1 MSQEAKLA
9 APQRSV
15 RLLLIVLVSVGL
27 VARLALAFIMDD
39 DRATRLPESAAYL
52 AIGRSVAAGHGFV
65 LPEDAAEGRK
75 LAHCMPGYPLILA
88 AAQVR
93 GETSIRAVLIL
104 QAFAAME
111 TLMLVAWAASRLAGP
126 WAAVVAAAMLTFDP
140 FQVYFSA
147 QVVPVTV
154 LALAL
159 AAVMLAGVKCLEAVE
174 AGRRS
179 AWLWA
184 ALGGLALAAAAYL
197 EAWAAGLI
205 VPAAVAALVS
215 KRRKRL
221 LAGWAVATAVLVV
234 ALAPWL
240 VRNASSV
247 GAPLLTTDLGAR
259 PSEGT
264 GAMERPAAWL
274 AAGVARAG
282 QLWSPGRMLTG
293 DDGPL
298 RPVAGYTSLLP
309 TAALA
314 VAGLV
319 ALRRRAAGLW
329 LLLAPVYVTLVHVVL
344 PGPGTDRLVV
354 MPSLAVLAG
363 VGLVALLGR
372 GQEAAR
378 PAAAAGDVSQGERR
392 SPP

>member
-9 APQRSV
+9 APHRSV
-15 RLLLIVLVSVGL
+15 RLLLVALVLVGL

-65 LPEDAAEGRK
+65 LPDDAAGGPK
-75 LAHCMPGYPLILA
+75 VAHRMPGYPLILA

-93 GETSIRAVLIL
+93 GETSIRTVLIF
-104 QAFAAME
+104 QAIAAVA
-111 TLMLVAWAASRLAGP
+111 TLMLVAWAASRLAGQ

-154 LALAL
+154 LGLAL
-159 AAVMLAGVKCLEAVE
+159 AAVMLSGVKCLEAVE

-184 ALGGLALAAAAYL
+184 ALGGLALAAAAYV
-197 EAWAAGLI
+197 EAWTVGLI
-205 VPAAVAALVS
+205 VPAAVAALLS

-221 LAGWAVATAVLVV
+221 LAGWAVATAVLVL

-247 GAPLLTTDLGAR
+247 GAPLRTTDLGA
-259 PSEGT
+259 
-264 GAMERPAAWL
+264 AERPAAWL
-274 AAGVARAG
+274 ATGVARAG
-282 QLWSPGRMLTG
+282 RLWSPGRMLAG

-344 PGPGTDRLVV
+344 PGPGSDRLVV

-363 VGLVALLGR
+363 VGLVALPGR
-372 GQEAAR
+372 GQGAAR
-378 PAAAAGDVSQGERR
+378 PAAAAADVSQGERR
-392 SPP
+392 SPA

>member
-9 APQRSV
+9 APHRSV
-15 RLLLIVLVSVGL
+15 RLLLVALVLVGL

-104 QAFAAME
+104 QAIAAVE
-111 TLMLVAWAASRLAGP
+111 TLMLVAWAASRLAGQ

-154 LALAL
+154 LGLAL

-197 EAWAAGLI
+197 EAWTVGLI

-221 LAGWAVATAVLVV
+221 LAGWAVATAVLVL

-240 VRNASSV
+240 VRNASSI
-247 GAPLLTTDLGAR
+247 GTPTLTVDL
-259 PSEGT
+259 
-264 GAMERPAAWL
+264 
-274 AAGVARAG
+274 ARAG
-282 QLWSPGRMLTG
+282 RLWSPGRMLAG

-314 VAGLV
+314 VAGLA

-344 PGPGTDRLVV
+344 PGPGSDRLVV

-372 GQEAAR
+372 GQGTAR
-378 PAAAAGDVSQGERR
+378 PVAAAADVSQGERR
-392 SPP
+392 SPA